1 MAAPSPYDNRFQ
13 DKGKCFWLS
22 LSSLL
27 PGPTR
32 MRGDWIELLDFP
44 TNTPHKDAEQEGNAP
59 RNVQPQAFGELPADL
74 KVMRMIKM
82 GTGRSCFPVTSSPSG
97 PTASEQMSPRIEA
110 GGPLGLEDAGRNSP
124 SPRPPSLLNPIYFL
138 NDRTRLYERYVPFLL
153 IIPQSLAT
161 ECD

>member
-1 MAAPSPYDNRFQ
+1 
-13 DKGKCFWLS
+13 
-22 LSSLL
+22 
-27 PGPTR
+27 

-44 TNTPHKDAEQEGNAP
+44 TNNPHKGKFSNLEIEGLREKLDRNRMCHYLSLDAEQEGNAP
-59 RNVQPQAFGELPADL
+59 RNAQPQAFGELPADL
-74 KVMRMIKM
+74 KVMGMIKM

-124 SPRPPSLLNPIYFL
+124 SRRPPSLLNPIYFL